1 MTEYTK
7 EVIKDMVDNF
17 MRAYT
22 TEAEKNGLGEA
33 RQFAD
38 KYLMDLS
45 KDMPQEGADA
55 FVKACMGP
63 LNTFL
68 QGEIDAAEESSEEL
82 TEDMTNEQSLELAE
96 EALNNK

>member
-1 MTEYTK
+1 MTEYTT

-22 TEAEKNGLGEA
+22 TEVDKNGLGPA

-38 KYLMDLS
+38 QYLADLS
-45 KDMPQEGADA
+45 KDMPSEAVESFTRA
-55 FVKACMGP
+55 AMGP

-68 QGEIDAAEESSEEL
+68 QGQIDASEKATEEL
-82 TEDMTNEQSLELAE
+82 TEDMASE
-96 EALNNK
+96 E